1 MPESSFITW
10 IPNSA
15 REVLT
20 APDGRFR
27 VPQLPVG
34 NYEVTVEKSGFAK
47 YVERPIVLR
56 LNQDA
61 DLQIKLQV
69 AGLLKR

>member
-1 MPESSFITW
+1 M
-10 IPNSA
+10 
-15 REVLT
+15 
-20 APDGRFR
+20 
-27 VPQLPVG
+27 PQLPVG

-47 YVERPIVLR
+47 YVQRPIVLR

>member
-47 YVERPIVLR
+47 YVQRPIVLR

-69 AGLLKR
+69 AWLLKR